1 MTRTILVV
9 DDEPTIT
16 DPLKYTLRKEG
27 YRVLVAHDG
36 NEGLRLAR
44 EAQPDVVV
52 LDILLP
58 KLNGWEVCRTLRA
71 ESTVPILMLTARG
84 EEVDRVLGL
93 ELGADD
99 YVVKPFSA
107 RELLARIGAI
117 LRRRELDAQE
127 EPRLPKRVTIGW
139 LTLDDERHQVLRNG
153 VPQEL
158 RLKEYE
164 LLRVLMQH
172 AGKTLARQE
181 LIDRVWGEDWVG
193 DSRTLDVHVRW
204 LREKI
209 EGNPGQPVYIQTVR
223 GVGYRFAT
231 PEEVAAS

>member
-16 DPLKYTLRKEG
+16 DPLKYTLGKEG

-36 NEGLRLAR
+36 DEGLRLAR
-44 EAQPDVVV
+44 QAQPDVVV

-58 KLNGWEVCRTLRA
+58 KRNGWEVCRTLRT

-99 YVVKPFSA
+99 YVVKPFST

-117 LRRRELDAQE
+117 LRRRELDART
-127 EPRLPKRVTIGW
+127 EPRLPGRVTIGR
-139 LTLDDERHQVLRNG
+139 LTLDDERHQVLRAG
-153 VPQEL
+153 VPLDL

-164 LLRVLMQH
+164 ILRMLMQH
-172 AGKTLARQE
+172 AGKTLIRQE
-181 LIDRVWGEDWVG
+181 LLDQVWGEDWVG
-193 DSRTLDVHVRW
+193 DTRTLDVHVRW

-209 EGNPGQPVYIQTVR
+209 ETDPGQPVYIQTVR
-223 GVGYRFAT
+223 GIGYRFAT
-231 PEEVAAS
+231 PEEVEAP